1 MMLRPSHGMMCIALL
16 LGVALP
22 CVSFAEDGFMTRLFT
37 FREDQK
43 DLVRPSG
50 SRPIAPMVVL
60 QPHYP
65 ADEHVA
71 WSNFYTRK
79 DLAPENYL
87 GDPATKVMRPKA
99 QEIAAISPAQAM
111 GGWPAIAEQAQE
123 NDLAARDQGSNVI
136 IGEPGEGPGMLA
148 FDGKLGT
155 ATRVGEPVRNWRNT
169 AGPNLSARPGDFDY
183 RLSDTSRAVADI
195 QDGGAMVSDPASRAS
210 DSVATMTEKTG
221 DSAQGVGKKP
231 DPRWRDDP
239 RYKAFDDNGLVR
251 EYGVQ
256 KGDTLGGI
264 AGQEAI
270 YGQPQLWPL
279 IYSANRKAIGKNPRA
294 LKTGQA
300 LEIPRDYTD
309 EQAKEAMK
317 RAGKLGR

>member
-1 MMLRPSHGMMCIALL
+1 MMLRPSHGVVGIALL

-22 CVSFAEDGFMTRLFT
+22 CLGVAQESFMVRLFT

-50 SRPIAPMVVL
+50 SRPIAPLVVL

-99 QEIAAISPAQAM
+99 QEMAANSPAQAM
-111 GGWPAIAEQAQE
+111 GGWPAIAEQAQQ

-136 IGEPGEGPGMLA
+136 IGEPGEGPGMQA
-148 FDGKLGT
+148 FDGKLGA
-155 ATRVGEPVRNWRNT
+155 ATRVGEPVRSWRDT
-169 AGPNLSARPGDFDY
+169 ADPKLGARPGDFDY

-195 QDGGAMVSDPASRAS
+195 QDGGAMVSDPASRAT
-210 DSVATMTEKTG
+210 DSGMRLAEKGG
-221 DSAQGVGKKP
+221 DSGQDGGKQP

-239 RYKAFDDNGLVR
+239 RYKAFDDNGLVS
-251 EYGVQ
+251 EYAVQ

-279 IYSANRKAIGKNPRA
+279 IYSANRKAIGKNPHA
-294 LKTGQA
+294 LKKGQD
-300 LEIPRDYTD
+300 LEIPRDYT
-309 EQAKEAMK
+309 EAQAKEAMK

>member
-1 MMLRPSHGMMCIALL
+1 MFVRPSHGVMCIALL
-16 LGVALP
+16 LGAALP
-22 CVSFAEDGFMTRLFT
+22 CPSWAQENFMTRLFT
-37 FREDQK
+37 FREEQK

-50 SRPIAPMVVL
+50 SRGVPPLVML

-99 QEIAAISPAQAM
+99 QELAAATPAQAM

-123 NDLAARDQGSNVI
+123 NDLAARDQSSNVI
-136 IGEPGEGPGMLA
+136 IGEPGEGPGMMA
-148 FDGKLGT
+148 FDGKLGA
-155 ATRVGEPVRNWRNT
+155 ATRVGEPVRSWRDT
-169 AGPNLSARPGDFDY
+169 AGPNLGARPGDFDY
-183 RLSDTSRAVADI
+183 RLSDTSRAVAEI
-195 QDGGAMVSDPASRAS
+195 AGGEMVSDPASRVTDAGPRM
-210 DSVATMTEKTG
+210 AERAG
-221 DSAQGVGKKP
+221 DTAQGARQRP
-231 DPRWRDDP
+231 DPRWQDDL
-239 RYKAFDDNGLVR
+239 RYKAFDDNGLVS
-251 EYGVQ
+251 EYAVQ

-279 IYSANRKAIGKNPRA
+279 IYSANRKAIGPNPHA
-294 LKTGQA
+294 LKKGQE
-300 LEIPRDYTD
+300 LEIPRNYTE
-309 EQAKEAMK
+309 EQAKDAMK

>member
-1 MMLRPSHGMMCIALL
+1 
-16 LGVALP
+16 
-22 CVSFAEDGFMTRLFT
+22 MTRLFT
-37 FREDQK
+37 FRENQK

-79 DLAPENYL
+79 DLAPEHYL

-99 QEIAAISPAQAM
+99 QELAAASPAQAM

-136 IGEPGEGPGMLA
+136 IGEPGEGPGMQA
-148 FDGKLGT
+148 FDGKLGS
-155 ATRVGEPVRNWRNT
+155 ATRVGEPVANWRDT
-169 AGPNLSARPGDFDY
+169 AGPKLGARPGDFDF

-195 QDGGAMVSDPASRAS
+195 AGGQDGGVMVSDPASRAANNGPNMAEQPDAS
-210 DSVATMTEKTG
+210 G
-221 DSAQGVGKKP
+221 QGGGKQP
-231 DPRWRDDP
+231 DPRWKDDP
-239 RYKAFDDNGLVR
+239 RYKAFDDNGLVS

-279 IYSANRKAIGKNPRA
+279 IYSANRNAIGKNPHA
-294 LKTGQA
+294 LKKGQA

-309 EQAKEAMK
+309 EQAKEATK
-317 RAGKLGR
+317 RAGTLER